1 MIAKRHLVTGV
12 LTSVAC
18 LVFAGFVAS
27 WSCKPQYVR
36 GSEKEDLDEA
46 AMSTKLDRKDLNKLY
61 DDIVQSMM
69 NSSIV
74 NQWER
79 TSAKGEPPVVAI
91 FPMRNETKQD
101 VELDALLSKFE
112 TDLVNKTPVDVVSH
126 ENQAELIAEIKRQQ
140 SDAYNP
146 KRLAQYG
153 KQLGAQYFV
162 TGKVYGV
169 REQVKKE
176 KRQQYFMFVQ
186 VLNVETGA
194 IKFQKESKVTK
205 GYVK

>member
-1 MIAKRHLVTGV
+1 MDVQRNFV
-12 LTSVAC
+12 
-18 LVFAGFVAS
+18 VFAAVMIVGAA
-27 WSCKPQYVR
+27 WAAGCQPQYVR

-46 AMSTKLDRKDLNKLY
+46 AMSTRLDRKDLNKLY
-61 DDIVQSMM
+61 DDNIDKLL
-69 NSSIV
+69 SSSV
-74 NQWER
+74 VSQWDR
-79 TSAKGEPPVVAI
+79 TAAQGTAPVVAI
-91 FPMRNETKQD
+91 FPMRNETSQD
-101 VELDALLSKFE
+101 LALDALLSKFE
-112 TDLVNKTPVDVVSH
+112 TDLVNQSAADVVSH
-126 ENQAELIAEIKRQQ
+126 ENQAELIAEVKRQQ

-146 KRLAQYG
+146 RRLASYG

-186 VLNVETGA
+186 VLDVETGA
-194 IKFQKESKVTK
+194 IKFQNEAKVTK